1 MPIDYDDM
9 MQSGATGLLSAYD
22 EKDVM
27 LYALGV
33 GFMRDP
39 LDEKEL
45 PFVYENAPLQVVP
58 SFASV
63 FPRGEAPPE
72 QQRMPQKSTINFMM
86 LVDGERRITFHKPL
100 PVKAELIA
108 DEKVIGLYDKGE
120 GKGAVMMQQREIR
133 TRADNEKLCTITA
146 SYFLRGDGGFGGPS
160 SNEKGAGQQPEPH
173 AIPERAPDLVK
184 ECDTRPDQAFL
195 YALSGDRN
203 PLHRDPKIARM
214 VGFPR
219 PILHGLCSYGT
230 ACRAILSTAAGYKP
244 ERIHQF
250 DVRFSKPVFPGE
262 TLVTE
267 IWVDG
272 AAVSFRARVK
282 EREGVVALNN
292 GLCILD

>member
-9 MQSGATGLLSAYD
+9 MQSGATGLVASYD

-39 LDEKEL
+39 LNADEL
-45 PFVYENAPLQVVP
+45 PFAYENNGPKVVP

-63 FPRGEAPPE
+63 INRGEAPPE
-72 QQRMPQKSTINFMM
+72 NQRMPQKSSINFMM
-86 LVDGERRITFHKPL
+86 LVDGERRIAFHKPL
-100 PVKAELIA
+100 PPSCQTIA
-108 DEKVIGLYDKGE
+108 DERTIGLYDKGKD
-120 GKGAVMMQQREIR
+120 KGAVLVQQREVR
-133 TRADNEKLCTITA
+133 MRASGEKLCTITA
-146 SYFLRGDGGFGGPS
+146 SYFLRGDGGFGGP
-160 SNEKGAGQQPEPH
+160 QTQDQPEPH
-173 AIPERAPDLVK
+173 AIPERAPDLVH
-184 ECDTRPDQAFL
+184 ECDTRADQAFL

-203 PLHRDPKIARM
+203 PLHRDPAFAKA

-230 ACRAILSTAAGYKP
+230 ACRAILSSVGKYQP
-244 ERIHQF
+244 ERIKQF

-262 TLVTE
+262 TLLTD

-272 AAVSFRARVK
+272 GTISFRARVK

-292 GLCILD
+292 GLCILGD

>member
-9 MQSGATGLLSAYD
+9 MQSGATGLEARYD

-45 PFVYENAPLQVVP
+45 SFAYEGHGLKVVP
-58 SFASV
+58 TFASV
-63 FPRGEAPPE
+63 INRGEAPPE
-72 QQRMPQKSTINFMM
+72 RQRMPQKSSINFMM
-86 LVDGERRITFHKPL
+86 VVDGERRITFHKPMA
-100 PVKAELIA
+100 PKGEIVA
-108 DEKVIGLYDKGE
+108 DERMVEILDKGA
-120 GKGAVMMQQREIR
+120 GRGAVLIQERVVR
-133 TRADNEKLCTITA
+133 DKASGEKLHTIVTSIVA
-146 SYFLRGDGGFGGPS
+146 RGDGGFGGP
-160 SNEKGAGQQPEPH
+160 ERGGPELHTLPG
-173 AIPERAPDLVK
+173 RDPDLVK

-203 PLHRDPKIARM
+203 PLHRDPAMAKA

-230 ACRAILSTAAGYKP
+230 ACRAILSAVADYKP
-244 ERIHQF
+244 ERIKQF

-262 TLVTE
+262 TLAVE
-267 IWVDG
+267 IWADG
-272 AAVSFRARVK
+272 STISFRAGVK
-282 EREGVVALNN
+282 ERPGTVVLNN
-292 GLCILD
+292 GLCILAD